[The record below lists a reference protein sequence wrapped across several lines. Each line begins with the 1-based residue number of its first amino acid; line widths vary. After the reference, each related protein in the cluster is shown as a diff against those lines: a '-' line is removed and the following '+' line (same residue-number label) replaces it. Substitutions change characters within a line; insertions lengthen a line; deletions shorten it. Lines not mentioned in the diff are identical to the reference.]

1 MPWCHCAEVA
11 VPNMSD
17 WSEDAAVTR
26 YSDGW
31 RGLKKRL
38 HSDHICS
45 TTGLPSQMG
54 QSRGKALSFN
64 IMKVEKAA
72 TMLLV
77 IGICARTDFFCTSSM
92 FMMNWLTRGLAS
104 HNLWRL
110 WISSTPVG
118 HSRPVPY
125 FSRRS
130 RIARTVTLA
139 YKGWGCSAP

>member
-1 MPWCHCAEVA
+1 MRSGRIPWYRCAEAA
-11 VPNMSD
+11 VPNMSGLL
-17 WSEDAAVTR
+17 EDEAVLR
-26 YSDGW
+26 SSARW
-31 RGLKKRL
+31 RGLKKRF
-38 HSDHICS
+38 HSNHSCS

-64 IMKVEKAA
+64 IMKVAKAA

-77 IGICARTDFFCTSSM
+77 IGICACTDFFCTSSM

-118 HSRPVPY
+118 HSRPVP
-125 FSRRS
+125 
-130 RIARTVTLA
+130 
-139 YKGWGCSAP
+139 